1 MQIPTGPAGA
11 CSCQRRDDWFS
22 RKIARLSSDPLKKL
36 LRSLRGWF
44 YRSLPSRGRS
54 WHTKRLAG
62 LDRRWKLEG
71 DGFTKE
77 GFFQILH
84 HKFLQEAQGGL
95 WLELRVGDGLV
106 GSLGSWLESSGP
118 GWQVEAWEDR
128 KFPFERLRSNRPRS
142 RVVGARLTDW
152 AIRKESS
159 IPDGIATRGVR
170 EASAV
175 CRAVRQQNKSPRW
188 IGIWNPSRRPVWA
201 QRLQACGY
209 RLELAWH
216 NMEFYR
222 LSGRRKSVVG
232 FRKTE
237 DRGRTTDDGRRKAV
251 LCSR

>member
-1 MQIPTGPAGA
+1 MKRI
-11 CSCQRRDDWFS
+11 
-22 RKIARLSSDPLKKL
+22 

-44 YRSLPSRGRS
+44 YRKLPSWNRS
-54 WHTKRLAG
+54 SHAKRLAG
-62 LDRRWKLEG
+62 LDRRWNLEG

-77 GFFQILH
+77 GFFRILH
-84 HKFLQEAQGGL
+84 YKFLREAQGGL

-106 GSLGSWLESSGP
+106 GSLGAWLEQVE
-118 GWQVEAWEDR
+118 GWKVEAWEDR

-159 IPDGIATRGVR
+159 TPDGIATRGVR

-175 CRAVRQQNKSPRW
+175 CRAVRQNGLRPRW
-188 IGIWNPSRRPVWA
+188 IGIWNPRRCAVWA

-222 LSGRRKSVVG
+222 TTGRRKSVVG

-237 DRGRTTDDGRRKAV
+237 DRGRRTDDGRRKAEGGS
-251 LCSR
+251 L